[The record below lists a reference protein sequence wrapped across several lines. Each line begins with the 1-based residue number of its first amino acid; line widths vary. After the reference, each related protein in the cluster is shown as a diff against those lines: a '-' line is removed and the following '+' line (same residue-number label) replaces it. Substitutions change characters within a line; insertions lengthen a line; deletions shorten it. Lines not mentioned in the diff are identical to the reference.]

1 VAAIK
6 SKIRW
11 LILGA
16 NGQLG
21 QALQEEL
28 ISRDIEYITR
38 SHSQLDITNEEGTIA
53 SLKLLKPDVVVN
65 AAAWTNVNLAE
76 KEERLAFSVNG
87 IAPAM
92 IASQSRSL
100 GFKFIHISTDYVFSG
115 NAQTP
120 WQEDQTTC
128 PATAYG
134 RSKAEGERLIAKSNS
149 ANSYIIRTAWLYSRF
164 QNNFAKTM
172 IRLALGESKR
182 VEVVNDQLGQPTY
195 AIDLAAH
202 ITKLIELNSNPGTY
216 HGTNAGQ
223 TTWYQFA
230 RELFS
235 LAGAD
240 PDRVIPVRSD
250 QYSQPAQRPT
260 YSVLGHERWSN
271 EGMKPMRHWKDA
283 LADAFPAILS
293 QVKLERL

>member
-1 VAAIK
+1 M
-6 SKIRW
+6 RW

-28 ISRDIEYITR
+28 FSRDIEFITQ
-38 SHSQLDITNEEGTIA
+38 SHSQLDITNKEETI
-53 SLKLLKPDVVVN
+53 STLKLIRPDVVVN

-76 KEERLAFSVNG
+76 TEERLAFSVNAL
-87 IAPAM
+87 APAM
-92 IASQSRSL
+92 IASQSQPV

-115 NAQTP
+115 NVQTP

-134 RSKAEGERLIAKSNS
+134 RSKAEGERLIAKSNP
-149 ANSYIIRTAWLYSRF
+149 ANSYIVRTAWLYSRF

-172 IRLALGESKR
+172 IRIALGESKR
-182 VEVVNDQLGQPTY
+182 VEVINDQLGQPTY
-195 AIDLAAH
+195 AVDLAAN
-202 ITKLIELNSNPGTY
+202 ITKLIELNADPGIY

-240 PDRVIPVRSD
+240 PERVIPVWSD
-250 QYSQPAQRPT
+250 QYPQTTQRPA

-271 EGMKPMRHWKDA
+271 GGMKPMRHWKDA

>member
-1 VAAIK
+1 M
-6 SKIRW
+6 RW

-28 ISRDIEYITR
+28 FSREIEFITQ
-38 SHSQLDITNEEGTIA
+38 SHSQLDITNKEETIS
-53 SLKLLKPDVVVN
+53 SLKLIQPDVVVN

-76 KEERLAFSVNG
+76 TEERLAFSVNAL
-87 IAPAM
+87 APAL
-92 IASQSRSL
+92 IASQSKSV
-100 GFKFIHISTDYVFSG
+100 GFRFIHISTDYVFSG
-115 NAQTP
+115 NVQTP
-120 WQEDQTTC
+120 WQEDQATC

-134 RSKAEGERLIAKSNS
+134 RGKAEGERLIAK
-149 ANSYIIRTAWLYSRF
+149 ANPANTYIVRTAWLYSRF

-172 IRLALGESKR
+172 IRLAQAESKM

-202 ITKLIELNSNPGTY
+202 ITKLIELNANPGIY

-240 PDRVIPVRSD
+240 PERVIPVRSD
-250 QYSQPAQRPT
+250 QYPQPAQRPA
-260 YSVLGHERWSN
+260 YSVLGHEGWSN
-271 EGMKPMRHWKDA
+271 RGMKPMRHWKDA

>member
-1 VAAIK
+1 M
-6 SKIRW
+6 RW

-16 NGQLG
+16 DGQLG

-28 ISRDIEYITR
+28 FSRDIEFITQ
-38 SHSQLDITNEEGTIA
+38 SHAQLDITNKEETIS
-53 SLKLLKPDVVVN
+53 SLKLIQPDVVVN
-65 AAAWTNVNLAE
+65 AAAWTNVKLAE
-76 KEERLAFSVNG
+76 TEERLAFSINAL
-87 IAPAM
+87 APAM
-92 IASQSRSL
+92 IASQSHSV

-115 NAQTP
+115 SVQTP
-120 WQEDQTTC
+120 WQEDQATC

-134 RSKAEGERLIAKSNS
+134 RGKAEGERLIAK
-149 ANSYIIRTAWLYSRF
+149 ANPANTYIVRTAWLYSRF

-172 IRLALGESKR
+172 IRLAQADSKK

-202 ITKLIELNSNPGTY
+202 ITKLIEFNANPGIY

-240 PDRVIPVRSD
+240 PERVIPVRSD
-250 QYSQPAQRPT
+250 QYPQSVQRPA